1 MLAHMGAIAL
11 APSPPCEPV
20 HMRCALMRRTRA
32 PCAANPIARAAAR
45 TQRRIAILPIWK
57 EGAATQRFR
66 RGSGPPEKVFNE
78 LWKPSRGRLGARRD
92 CKVLDDHKAVDLS
105 LQVGV

>member
-1 MLAHMGAIAL
+1 MLRSLCKNERQLMSQKETLLSGAA
-11 APSPPCEPV
+11 AA
-20 HMRCALMRRTRA
+20 CATRA
-32 PCAANPIARAAAR
+32 TVR
-45 TQRRIAILPIWK
+45 THRRIAILPIWK